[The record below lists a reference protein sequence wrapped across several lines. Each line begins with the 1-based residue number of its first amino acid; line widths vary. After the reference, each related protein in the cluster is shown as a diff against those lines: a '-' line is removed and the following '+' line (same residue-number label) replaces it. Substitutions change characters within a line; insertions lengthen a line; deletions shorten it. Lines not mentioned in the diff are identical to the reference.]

1 MWLIV
6 QMIMSMRT
14 QVQGS
19 GMRLQTSIWIAKTVL
34 RMVSRMRTTDFYVV
48 DSTDDY
54 VYVYTSSYPHVL
66 SSSFDLDS
74 NNRVP
79 RGITYANNR
88 FYVVDSTDDYVYV
101 YTSSGQ

>member
-1 MWLIV
+1 MYADN
-6 QMIMSMRT
+6 R
-14 QVQGS
+14 
-19 GMRLQTSIWIAKTVL
+19 
-34 RMVSRMRTTDFYVV
+34 FYVV

-54 VYVYTSSYPHVL
+54 VYAYTSSGPYVV
-66 SSSFDLDS
+66 LDS
-74 NNRVP
+74 GFALNSQNSTP